1 MGTAAARF
9 YHMLSAAS
17 ATGEHEKVCHGRK
30 LFVSFHMLVL
40 SVRRLNHSVVSQH
53 APLLIGLFENYLN
66 IRFKD
71 PNLEAVCVGLDWMV
85 FHDTL
90 QQHIGHTQNYTCLAY
105 LPYLSVAFHFLYAS
119 PSRPYV
125 KYPHTNFEMVQKQQQ
140 NNHLLSSV
148 MLEVPA
154 HIRRMLNPTQL
165 TTEMFTPVLEII
177 TPSFRPV
184 STQLYTAREKQQL
197 ADLVNTMISYGLTY
211 KQEKGPDGQYHY
223 ILDPCLEEVCRFPGL
238 AQSKQLTY
246 NAKQLIAREVHMLLF
261 PQYTLNF

>member
-17 ATGEHEKVCHGRK
+17 ATGEHEKVCH
-30 LFVSFHMLVL
+30 
-40 SVRRLNHSVVSQH
+40 
-53 APLLIGLFENYLN
+53 GLFENYLN

-125 KYPHTNFEMVQKQQQ
+125 KYPHTNFEV
-140 NNHLLSSV
+140 
-148 MLEVPA
+148 
-154 HIRRMLNPTQL
+154 I
-165 TTEMFTPVLEII
+165 
-177 TPSFRPV
+177 
-184 STQLYTAREKQQL
+184 
-197 ADLVNTMISYGLTY
+197 
-211 KQEKGPDGQYHY
+211 HY
-223 ILDPCLEEVCRFPGL
+223 PHW
-238 AQSKQLTY
+238 Y
-246 NAKQLIAREVHMLLF
+246 
-261 PQYTLNF
+261 